1 MLNAELRVL
10 DGKHQGKSLPLNVK
24 KFLVGR
30 EADCQLRPNSDLV
43 SRHHCVFTID
53 DFSVRLRDLGSTNGT
68 YVNNERIA
76 GQVVLQ
82 PGDVVSIG
90 KLTLELVIRA
100 PGTAGS
106 GEGSGTD
113 LAAEGDTFLS
123 DSTQEVAAPAAAP
136 GDTTM
141 LQSTADMDAYNQQVA
156 AFNQAAMAAA
166 QGMPQPGMQSGMFP
180 GFMPQYPGMGMPG
193 QMVPGQ
199 MVPGQMVPG
208 QMVPGQMMPG
218 QMVPGMMPQ
227 YPGMMP
233 QYPGMMPQYPGMM
246 PGQMMPQ
253 MPMGYPGQMPMP
265 AGTQTVAI
273 PPVAPPEAGGANK
286 SVNKVKE
293 QPVTLP
299 PPEET
304 GAVEVVPQAKGGAG
318 SPSISNAA
326 ADIIKLHMNRKPR

>member
-90 KLTLELVIRA
+90 KLTLELVVRA
-100 PGTAGS
+100 PGTSAGS
-106 GEGSGTD
+106 GEGSGTA

-136 GDTTM
+136 GDTTT
-141 LQSTADMDAYNQQVA
+141 LHSTVDIEAYQQQVA

-166 QGMPQPGMQSGMFP
+166 AAQGMPQAGMQSGMFP
-180 GFMPQYPGMGMPG
+180 GFMPQYPGMGMP
-193 QMVPGQ
+193 
-199 MVPGQMVPG
+199 
-208 QMVPGQMMPG
+208 QMMPG
-218 QMVPGMMPQ
+218 QMVPGMMPGQMMPGMMPQ

-253 MPMGYPGQMPMP
+253 MPVQ

-273 PPVAPPEAGGANK
+273 PPVAPPEAGGGNK
-286 SVNKVKE
+286 PINKVKE
-293 QPVTLP
+293 QPITLP

-304 GAVEVVPQAKGGAG
+304 GAKDAAPQAKGGGAG
-318 SPSISNAA
+318 GPSISNAA
-326 ADIIKLHMNRKPR
+326 ADIIKMHMNRKPR

>member
-90 KLTLELVIRA
+90 KLTLELVVRA

-141 LQSTADMDAYNQQVA
+141 LNSGADLEAYQQQVA
-156 AFNQAAMAAA
+156 AFNQAAMAAAA

-193 QMVPGQ
+193 QM
-199 MVPGQMVPG
+199 MPG
-208 QMVPGQMMPG
+208 QMVPGQMMPGQMVPG

-253 MPMGYPGQMPMP
+253 MPMGYPGQMPMQ

-273 PPVAPPEAGGANK
+273 PPVAPPEAAAANK

>member
-123 DSTQEVAAPAAAP
+123 DSTQEVATPAAVSP

-141 LQSTADMDAYNQQVA
+141 LNSGADLEAYQQQVA
-156 AFNQAAMAAA
+156 AFNQAAMAAAA

-180 GFMPQYPGMGMPG
+180 GFMPQYPGMG
-193 QMVPGQ
+193 
-199 MVPGQMVPG
+199 
-208 QMVPGQMMPG
+208 MPG

-304 GAVEVVPQAKGGAG
+304 GAVEVVPQAKGGAA